1 MQDVSKMEALSAQIG
16 VSEMAMIKAERTHLE
31 LTVAGLKLKSA
42 MAAVF
47 AESMVDAKGKAPSDA
62 AVERAIKGSDAYI
75 KHAAQIASAVTAHSQ
90 AAAVFAVDTR
100 MYDIHMAAN

>member
-16 VSEMAMIKAERTHLE
+16 VSEMAMIEAERTQLE

-75 KHAAQIASAVTAHSQ
+75 NQEAKVAKAAISYRTCTAL
-90 AAAVFAVDTR
+90 FALDTR